1 MPTVKAFI
9 RLVLGKRWLS
19 NRVLFMKAILYRGF
33 SITMTFLFSM
43 LITQN
48 ISLSVNITLLD
59 LVFKTLLYFI
69 FDVSWN
75 NMIKR
80 A

>member
-1 MPTVKAFI
+1 MPTLKAFI